1 LLNTVVVLVIRGLIH
16 RRCHKIYLM
25 ICLRTIGTQKLRRI
39 ETIMRHFLSE
49 FTELVLNDRKICH
62 S

>member
-1 LLNTVVVLVIRGLIH
+1 MAHSVLV
-16 RRCHKIYLM
+16 
-25 ICLRTIGTQKLRRI
+25 
-39 ETIMRHFLSE
+39 LSE